1 MSDEREKGASR
12 AAETPESSAN
22 PGAPVE
28 ETEASR
34 TEVLEA
40 VERSKGS
47 SDANDA
53 AAPAALEE
61 AASGAEQDGTATAV
75 VGEHPGIASAESGDA
90 DPFGIAEQQRRE
102 EVSSVDTQ
110 LDLESPIAR
119 GAATSRIG
127 EIDEL
132 PSAAADPVD
141 TPPRDG
147 EIRISADHPMA
158 ALYMQ
163 SPMPPELKGNR
174 GAGVLIALVATLGF
188 AVVYAGVIAA
198 WLAPMFPP
206 SIYLSEGLMPWITS
220 WGFIAAVVAFFVGL
234 VLLILIVGKAGWWAY
249 VLGGFFV
256 AAFVWAATLA
266 AFAMTTGPWDPGAS
280 GDGLE
285 LTPSGIRA
293 AVNTLGFTLPAL
305 AAAAVA
311 REATVWFGAWIG
323 FRGRRVKLRNAEALA
338 EYESAMTEVQAK
350 QP

>member
-1 MSDEREKGASR
+1 MSDERETGASR
-12 AAETPESSAN
+12 AAETPESSVN

-34 TEVLEA
+34 TEILEA
-40 VERSKGS
+40 VERSKGAS
-47 SDANDA
+47 DSGSDDAATAGAAVPAEGISASEADGPGAGSDA
-53 AAPAALEE
+53 
-61 AASGAEQDGTATAV
+61 
-75 VGEHPGIASAESGDA
+75 ASAEGGHP
-90 DPFGIAEQQRRE
+90 DPLGIAERRHRE
-102 EVSSVDTQ
+102 EVSAVDTQ
-110 LDLESPIAR
+110 LDLEPPVAR

-141 TPPRDG
+141 SPARDG

-188 AVVYAGVIAA
+188 AAVYAGALAA
-198 WLAPMFPP
+198 WLAPMYPP
-206 SIYLSEGLMPWITS
+206 SVFLSEGFLPLVTS
-220 WGFIAAVVAFFVGL
+220 WGFFAAVLAFFVGL
-234 VLLILIVGKAGWWAY
+234 VLLILIVGRAGWWAY

-256 AAFVWAATLA
+256 AVFVWAAALA
-266 AFAMTTGPWDPGAS
+266 AFVSFGGPWGRIPGI
-280 GDGLE
+280 DGLD
-285 LTPSGIRA
+285 LSASGIRS
-293 AVNTLGFTLPAL
+293 AVNSLGFTFPLL

-338 EYESAMTEVQAK
+338 EYESAMAEVQAK